1 MIGHVFEII
10 DTIHLLDVVFTSI
23 EQPSQVATFNFERK
37 LFVLPDTAVLHFVK
51 FIKLSLEENEVTA
64 RLAFGVHHGLFKFL
78 EGVDNFE
85 EAAMLEEVLV
95 VFGLS
100 FRNDS
105 FNWDQEGVLIV
116 VSLERACA
124 VGLQSKS

>member
-85 EAAMLEEVLV
+85 EAAMLEVQPSNGYHRSALSVPNHRADHGCCSVLE
-95 VFGLS
+95 
-100 FRNDS
+100 N
-105 FNWDQEGVLIV
+105 
-116 VSLERACA
+116 
-124 VGLQSKS
+124 